1 MAEETIRL
9 GAHTTMLCG
18 DDNGKYPA
26 GNPILVEG
34 PDSRVLID
42 SALTVP
48 FPDVDLVVVSHYHE
62 DHTVGLPSRPDLK
75 VQIHQADLA
84 PVRDVSE
91 FSKAGGFSEPEF
103 LKDLEERF
111 QFGPV
116 PQATALDMQPIDLGG
131 GVTVT
136 PIHLPGH
143 TAGHCGFLIE
153 PDGVFF
159 TADVDLSSFGPFYG
173 DVTSSLPDFR
183 ASLRLS
189 NEIEASVYSTYH
201 HKREVRG
208 TAEFRKLLG
217 VFADVIDQRT
227 QRVLDLL
234 DEPAALDDLIG
245 KGVVYRAGR
254 VPTYA
259 VTSERAMTQL
269 HLDELIDIGK
279 VAQETDGRY
288 RRL

>member
-26 GNPILVEG
+26 GNPVLVEG
-34 PDSRVLID
+34 PEGRILID

-62 DHTVGLPSRPDLK
+62 DHTVGLPDRPSLK
-75 VQIHQADLA
+75 VQIHQEDLDA
-84 PVRDVSE
+84 VRDVSE
-91 FSKAGGFSEPEF
+91 FAKAGGFSEPAF
-103 LKDLEERF
+103 LTELEEKF
-111 QFGPV
+111 KFGPV
-116 PQATALDMQPIDLGG
+116 RQATAFDMQPIDLGG

-136 PIHLPGH
+136 PVHLPGH
-143 TAGHCGFLIE
+143 TAGHCGFLVE

-173 DVTSSLPDFR
+173 DASSSLPDFR
-183 ASLRLS
+183 ESLQRS
-189 NEIEASVYSTYH
+189 HDIEAAVYSTYH

-208 TAEFRKLLG
+208 VAEFRKLLG
-217 VFADVIDQRT
+217 AFTNVLDQRM

-234 DEPAALDDLIG
+234 DEPKELDELIG
-245 KGVVYRAGR
+245 KGVVYRPGR

-269 HLDELIDIGK
+269 HLNELVDHGK
-279 VAQETDGRY
+279 VAKDGERY

>member
-1 MAEETIRL
+1 MAAETIRL

-26 GNPILVEG
+26 GNPVLVEG
-34 PDSRVLID
+34 PDARVLID

-62 DHTVGLPSRPDLK
+62 DHTVGLPKRADLK
-75 VQIHQADLA
+75 VQIHEADLA
-84 PVRDVSE
+84 PVRDVDE
-91 FSKAGGFSEPEF
+91 FAKAGGFSEPEF
-103 LKDLEERF
+103 LTELEERF
-111 QFGPV
+111 QFGPI

-143 TAGHCGFLIE
+143 TAGHCGFLVE

-183 ASLRLS
+183 DSLRRS
-189 NEIEASVYSTYH
+189 DEIEASVYSTYH
-201 HKREVRG
+201 HKREIRG
-208 TAEFRKLLG
+208 VGEFRKLLAT
-217 VFADVIDQRT
+217 FTNVIDQRM

-234 DEPAALDDLIG
+234 DGPKALDDLIG
-245 KGVVYRAGR
+245 KGIVYRAGR
-254 VPTYA
+254 VPSYA
-259 VTSERAMTQL
+259 VTSERAMTKL
-269 HLDELIDIGK
+269 HLDELIDMGK
-279 VAQETDGRY
+279 VVQEADDRY

>member
-1 MAEETIRL
+1 MVAETIRL

-26 GNPILVEG
+26 GNPVLVEG

-75 VQIHQADLA
+75 VQIHEADLD

-91 FSKAGGFSEPEF
+91 FAKAGGFSEPEF
-103 LKDLEERF
+103 QQELEERF
-111 QFGPV
+111 GFGPI
-116 PQATALDMQPIDLGG
+116 PQATALDMRPIDLGG

-143 TAGHCGFLIE
+143 TAGHCGFLVE

-173 DVTSSLPDFR
+173 DVSSSLTDFR
-183 ASLRLS
+183 DSLRRS
-189 NEIEASVYSTYH
+189 NDIEAAVYSTYH

-208 TAEFRKLLG
+208 APEFRKLLAT
-217 VFADVIDQRT
+217 FSNVIDQRM

-234 DEPAALDDLIG
+234 HEPTTLDDLIG
-245 KGVVYRAGR
+245 KGIVYRPGR
-254 VPTYA
+254 VPSYA
-259 VTSERAMTQL
+259 VTSERAMTKL
-269 HLDELIDIGK
+269 HLDELVEMGK
-279 VAQETDGRY
+279 VALVGDRY
-288 RRL
+288 RRT